1 MTFLWTALYVKDLNS
16 TINFYT
22 EIVGLQVLKR
32 FQAGPSTEIAFMGNG
47 VDRETRLEFLAD
59 KTAKP
64 SVTGESI
71 SIGFAV
77 NSVSEMIET
86 VKKKGISLHKD
97 RMETPTSIYFSV
109 KDPNGLSVQ
118 FFQMK

>member
-47 VDRETRLEFLAD
+47 
-59 KTAKP
+59 
-64 SVTGESI
+64 
-71 SIGFAV
+71 
-77 NSVSEMIET
+77 
-86 VKKKGISLHKD
+86 
-97 RMETPTSIYFSV
+97 
-109 KDPNGLSVQ
+109 
-118 FFQMK
+118 